1 VTPVADIEG
10 LRIGSRPARRT
21 SSDRLEDLRAI
32 PWVFAW
38 TQCRCLVPA
47 WYGLGAALQSIL
59 TSSGEAEEAGR
70 MYRDWPFFQATI
82 DNAVLAVAKSNRS
95 VFRRYVD
102 LAGDKSG
109 FKEVRDMID
118 AEWQRTEDV
127 LRKVTRCNELL
138 DNVPWL
144 QRSIAVRNGYVDPLN
159 LIQTE
164 LQDRSRQADAE
175 EHLEDLTKLKQL
187 VLKGLAAGMRTT
199 G

>member
-1 VTPVADIEG
+1 
-10 LRIGSRPARRT
+10 
-21 SSDRLEDLRAI
+21 
-32 PWVFAW
+32 
-38 TQCRCLVPA
+38 
-47 WYGLGAALQSIL
+47 
-59 TSSGEAEEAGR
+59 
-70 MYRDWPFFQATI
+70 
-82 DNAVLAVAKSNRS
+82 
-95 VFRRYVD
+95 
-102 LAGDKSG
+102 
-109 FKEVRDMID
+109 MID

-159 LIQTE
+159 LIQAE
-164 LQDRSRQADAE
+164 LQDRSRQADAG

>member
-1 VTPVADIEG
+1 
-10 LRIGSRPARRT
+10 
-21 SSDRLEDLRAI
+21 
-32 PWVFAW
+32 
-38 TQCRCLVPA
+38 
-47 WYGLGAALQSIL
+47 
-59 TSSGEAEEAGR
+59 

-109 FKEVRDMID
+109 FQEIRDMID
-118 AEWQRTEDV
+118 VEWQRTEDV

-144 QRSIAVRNGYVDPLN
+144 QRSITVRNGYVDPLN
-159 LIQTE
+159 LIQAE
-164 LQDRSRQADAE
+164 LQDRGRQAEAS

>member
-1 VTPVADIEG
+1 
-10 LRIGSRPARRT
+10 
-21 SSDRLEDLRAI
+21 
-32 PWVFAW
+32 
-38 TQCRCLVPA
+38 
-47 WYGLGAALQSIL
+47 
-59 TSSGEAEEAGR
+59 
-70 MYRDWPFFQATI
+70 MYRDWSFCQATI

-102 LAGDKSG
+102 LAGDQPG
-109 FKEVRDMID
+109 FQEVRDMIE
-118 AEWQRTEDV
+118 AEWHRTEDV

-159 LIQTE
+159 LIQAE
-164 LQDRSRQADAE
+164 LQDRSRKIGADDDV
-175 EHLEDLTKLKQL
+175 EDLTQLKQL

>member
-1 VTPVADIEG
+1 
-10 LRIGSRPARRT
+10 
-21 SSDRLEDLRAI
+21 
-32 PWVFAW
+32 
-38 TQCRCLVPA
+38 
-47 WYGLGAALQSIL
+47 
-59 TSSGEAEEAGR
+59 

-102 LAGDKSG
+102 LAGNKSG
-109 FKEVRDMID
+109 FQEVRDMID

-144 QRSIAVRNGYVDPLN
+144 QRSITVRNGYVDPLN
-159 LIQTE
+159 LIQAE
-164 LQDRSRQADAE
+164 LQDRGRQADAG